1 MRYINNTCEFDICE
15 GVISTLIARNDS
27 AVHVCVRLRSFAF
40 VEGFVAFVEGF
51 VAFVEGGYLRLESF
65 QSEGCLLAISAV

>member
-1 MRYINNTCEFDICE
+1 MIVDISIYMRYINNTCEFDICE

-27 AVHVCVRLRSFAF
+27 AVHVCVRLRSF
-40 VEGFVAFVEGF
+40 
-51 VAFVEGGYLRLESF
+51 EGGYLRLGSF